1 MGGLCFKIVIGV
13 FATFYWLFYFVVVL
27 LNALYINTNIG
38 INGGGFTFASVV
50 QVIIELIWWFW
61 IFYNTLAMRRLL
73 KAVCAPSPLIIG
85 RCELI
90 IRSFLQGGAAYYQKY
105 RIYRN
110 LVYAL
115 LIIGLWVVISYIV
128 YVVGAYT
135 NLDKWWRNFWFFD
148 FYGEIAFMVLIL
160 VLMSSWRPGRDP
172 VKCAAHL
179 CL

>member
-1 MGGLCFKIVIGV
+1 ML
-13 FATFYWLFYFVVVL
+13 
-27 LNALYINTNIG
+27 
-38 INGGGFTFASVV
+38 
-50 QVIIELIWWFW
+50 
-61 IFYNTLAMRRLL
+61 
-73 KAVCAPSPLIIG
+73 PPPLIG

-90 IRSFLQGGAAYYQKY
+90 ICSFLQGGAAYYQKY

-135 NLDKWWRNFWFFD
+135 DRLDKWWRNFWFFD